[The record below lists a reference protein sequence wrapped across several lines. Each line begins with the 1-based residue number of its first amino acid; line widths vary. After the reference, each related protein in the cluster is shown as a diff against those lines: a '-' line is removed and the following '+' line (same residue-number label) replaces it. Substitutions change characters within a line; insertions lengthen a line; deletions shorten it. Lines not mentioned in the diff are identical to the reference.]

1 VPLHARVGRRRR
13 RPIASGI
20 IKRPDL
26 SSTASSRSGRARAA
40 TGLQTAGVKKCARG
54 GQSLV
59 DDWGV
64 ARFPAQGD

>member
-1 VPLHARVGRRRR
+1 
-13 RPIASGI
+13 
-20 IKRPDL
+20 
-26 SSTASSRSGRARAA
+26 
-40 TGLQTAGVKKCARG
+40 LQTAGVKKCARG